1 MELINLKSIYTAK
14 ETIKKMKGQLLDWET
29 IFSKKAADNGLISKM
44 YRKHMKLNINKNSPI
59 KN

>member
-1 MELINLKSIYTAK
+1 MDPIKLKSICKAK
-14 ETIKKMKGQLLDWET
+14 ETIKKMKGQLLDWKT
-29 IFSKKAADNGLISKM
+29 IFSKKATDNGLISKM